1 MKRLLFVICLLAL
14 FACVPRHESAPEPA
28 QPQFLPQYEEL
39 VVLYREFEGFRVEDI
54 FLRHG
59 FTANSPYA
67 DWLQRVRRLEEKPEL
82 AKRAR
87 LLAGLAVAWRQHGE
101 ESEVTKRFV
110 SHFETGLK
118 SQPPELA
125 ADGNATSPLGGKGF
139 VGIVFTG
146 DTQGVLTPQ
155 KIKNKED
162 VGGIARRT
170 SLVQNI
176 RNNHPGILVLD
187 AGDTLASGFAGADRN
202 NRTLIMSMNAMGYDA
217 MGLNALDLQ
226 VGESQLKEMAS
237 LATFPMVCSNLEFSG
252 PAWPWIK
259 PYVLL
264 ERDGLRV
271 AVLCLAAE
279 AGQSVAPGVRI
290 VPAQEALARILPEAR
305 AVSDCVVLLT
315 QLGRAELATALAE
328 GAGVDV
334 VLGDGKE
341 SVDGRGWYLPTVSKG
356 MGVGVVRMQRSGQ
369 GVISPA
375 SWISIQLG
383 RHASVAHAL
392 KILEEGGL
400 QEKVLA
406 F

>member
-1 MKRLLFVICLLAL
+1 MKRILPVLCLLIL
-14 FACVPRHESAPEPA
+14 FACVNRQKPAPEPA
-28 QPQFLPQYEEL
+28 QPHFLPQYEEL
-39 VVLYREFEGFRVEDI
+39 AVLYREFEGFRTDDL

-87 LLAGLAVAWRQHGE
+87 LLAGLAVAWRQQGE
-101 ESEVTKRFV
+101 SSEVTKRFV
-110 SHFETGLK
+110 NRFEAGLK
-118 SQPPELA
+118 YQQAELA
-125 ADGNATSPLGGKGF
+125 PDGNATSQLGGKGF

-155 KIKNKED
+155 KINKKED
-162 VGGIARRT
+162 VGGIGRRT
-170 SLVQNI
+170 TMINAI
-176 RNNHPGILVLD
+176 RTGYSSVLVLD
-187 AGDTLASGFAGADRN
+187 TGDTLASGFAGADRN
-202 NRTLIMSMNAMGYDA
+202 NRTLIMSMNSMQYDA
-217 MGLNALDLQ
+217 MGLGALDLR
-226 VGESQLKEMAS
+226 VGEAQLKELAT
-237 LATFPMVCSNLEFSG
+237 LATFPLICSNLEFSG

-264 ERDGLRV
+264 ERDGLHV

-279 AGQSVAPGVRI
+279 AGPSVLPGVSI
-290 VPAQEALARILPEAR
+290 VPAREALAKILPEAR
-305 AVSDCVVLLT
+305 AVADCVVLLT
-315 QLGRAELATALAE
+315 QIGRAELATVIPQ
-328 GAGVDV
+328 GVGVDV
-334 VLGDGKE
+334 VLGDAKE
-341 SVDGRGWYLPTVSKG
+341 VVDGRGWYLPTVAKG
-356 MGVGVVRMQRSGQ
+356 MGVGVVRLQRSGQ
-369 GVISPA
+369 EIAPA

-392 KILEEGGL
+392 KILEEGAL